1 MTLSD
6 QRILVT
12 GASGTLGQQLLYEL
26 NKRGLKPIAHVRH
39 SSDCRYIDSLGLEK
53 RFADLRNQNELDHL
67 AQGVDIIIHT
77 AAWVNF
83 RQDRLTQFT
92 GINMFGA
99 VNLYRS
105 AQAADVKRFVHVSTI
120 AAVGA
125 LPRQAGQETTPP
137 INENFQFNLGGLNI
151 PYILSKAAA
160 ERELLAMSAQGKPE
174 LVIVNPSIVVAPSSS
189 GDDRG
194 KALKLFGRSFLP
206 DLPNRIN
213 LVDLRD
219 IAPAIVAAAEKGMPQ
234 NRYLL
239 AGDNTTVHELVLTVS
254 GILGRTP
261 HLVRIPR
268 AFLNVAARSSAMLA
282 RAKGRGKIRFYPDL
296 VKLMDY
302 DWAYSSA
309 KARAE
314 LGFRPRS
321 LTATLEDLLTN
332 QFKGTFLVP

>member
-1 MTLSD
+1 MTLSAK
-6 QRILVT
+6 RILVT

-26 NKRGLKPIAHVRH
+26 NKRGIRPVAHVRK
-39 SSDCRYIDSLGLEK
+39 SSDCRSIDSLDLEK
-53 RFADLRNQNELDHL
+53 RLADLRNQNELDQL
-67 AQGVDIIIHT
+67 AQGIDIIIHT

-92 GINMFGA
+92 GINTFGA
-99 VNLYRS
+99 VNLYKS
-105 AQAADVKRFVHVSTI
+105 ARAAGVKRFVHVSTI

-125 LPRQAGQETTPP
+125 LPRTAGQETTAP
-137 INENFQFNLGGLNI
+137 INEDFPFNLGSLNI

-160 ERELLAMSAQGKPE
+160 ERELLAMSAEGGPE
-174 LVIVNPSIVVAPSSS
+174 LIIVNPSIFVAPSST
-189 GDDRG
+189 GDDRS
-194 KALKLFGRSFLP
+194 KAMKLFGRPFLP

-219 IAPAIVAAAEKGMPQ
+219 IAPAIITAAEKGKPG

-239 AGDNTTVHELVLTVS
+239 AGDNMTARELVLTVS
-254 GILGRTP
+254 AILGKTP
-261 HLVRIPR
+261 HLVRVPR
-268 AFLNVAARSSAMLA
+268 VILDFAARCSSMLA

-296 VKLMDY
+296 VRLLDY

-321 LTATLEDLLTN
+321 LQSTLEDLLAN
-332 QFKGTFLVP
+332 QFKGTFLLP